1 MRTKRDTVLII
12 KSINFSEKDKILTV
26 YGRNLGKYSLFAR
39 GIRGMMSKN
48 RGNMQT
54 MSISN
59 ISYYEGKGLR
69 SLIESEGE
77 YIPDYSNKDMKN
89 VERVLFLL
97 NKFLPEEE
105 QDDKIFKS
113 LEYVVKNNLKDEQI
127 SKFRVQFLTNI
138 GLFGDT
144 KQCLNCSK
152 EENLK
157 YIDLNSFAMVC
168 NTCYSN
174 RRNLIEVRNGIY
186 SKKEFIQA
194 LDKYIER
201 IYSELV

>member
-39 GIRGMMSKN
+39 GIRGMTSKN

-105 QDDKIFKS
+105 QDEKIFKS